1 MSILINHPIII
12 LENINF
18 DNIISFYNKISHFFN
33 TKNTLFEIKEFIF
46 INYVNKDHYQLLTP
60 NLEYIKNRILKKTT
74 IKYYIIKFDI
84 VNNKII
90 DLCNDSISIRE
101 DKMYYK
107 DLKN

>member
-1 MSILINHPIII
+1 M
-12 LENINF
+12 
-18 DNIISFYNKISHFFN
+18 
-33 TKNTLFEIKEFIF
+33 KNTLSEIKEFIF

-90 DLCNDSISIRE
+90 DLCNDSINILE
-101 DKMYYK
+101 DKIYFK
-107 DLKN
+107 RFEKFN